1 MPGLVQSAS
10 LLAFA
15 LLLSQPYTAF
25 GKKEPI
31 ITTDIVTGTGG
42 LLYDMYSRVWDTY
55 AAPHW
60 NKYYG
65 LAKTSVT
72 EALPPDPL
80 AAVCEKV
87 GCNKA
92 VVQGKADEA
101 WAMALQVKAT
111 IYEKVSEA
119 YEPLNKGTGVL
130 VDQFE
135 RALPEYAG
143 AVPRPL
149 GDFVLFVSYIF
160 LFMYVATTIALHVFK
175 IALQIYCF
183 FCCCGCCRRR
193 GSALKKA
200 AAASETKSTSK
211 AAKKAAAPNSTDK
224 KPTNGAA
231 TKAKK

>member
-1 MPGLVQSAS
+1 M
-10 LLAFA
+10 
-15 LLLSQPYTAF
+15 SQPHTAF

-42 LLYDMYSRVWDTY
+42 LLYDMYARVWDTY

-60 NKYYG
+60 DKYYG
-65 LAKTSVT
+65 IAKTEVT
-72 EALPPDPL
+72 KVLPPDPL

-87 GCNKA
+87 GCQKA
-92 VVQGKADEA
+92 VVQGKIDEA
-101 WAMALQVKAT
+101 MAMASQVKAT
-111 IYEKVSEA
+111 VYEKCSEA
-119 YEPLNKGTGVL
+119 YEPLNKGTGIL

-135 RALPEYAG
+135 RALPDYAG

-160 LFMYVATTIALHVFK
+160 LFMYVTTTIALNVFK
-175 IALQIYCF
+175 IALSIYCF
-183 FCCCGCCRRR
+183 FCCCGCCRSR

-211 AAKKAAAPNSTDK
+211 AAKKAASNSTDA
-224 KPTNGAA
+224 KPTNG
-231 TKAKK
+231 KAKK